1 MDAVEVS
8 AATAYCAFAYYNYV
22 EIFCQKKIKKP
33 WKKRRWWMKN
43 IHRNRTTQTI
53 ENQFLELNF
62 EPSGEF
68 ENLTHLNYT
77 DFQYLLSKVS
87 PIISKKDTHW
97 RLAIPAKLRLAIT
110 LRYLATGD
118 SLKSLHFLFKVS
130 SEIISKIVPEV
141 CTALVEV

>member
-1 MDAVEVS
+1 M
-8 AATAYCAFAYYNYV
+8 
-22 EIFCQKKIKKP
+22 
-33 WKKRRWWMKN
+33 
-43 IHRNRTTQTI
+43 
-53 ENQFLELNF
+53 ELNC

-68 ENLTHLNYT
+68 ENLTRLNHT

-118 SLKSLHFLFKVS
+118 SFKSLHFLFKVS

-141 CTALVEV
+141 CTAIVEVLKDQVKVKNKLFAYNNNYNFKYFFI